1 MIVFIDSQ
9 DSDVWYK
16 QIQVKLN
23 NNQRKYYRY
32 LMELIVVF
40 VRASWSSVPLRMSW
54 RSQHLL
60 NAFIIDV
67 ILRRLLLI
75 DANLLFVSTGD
86 EETNFE
92 NNGMYWNF

>member
-1 MIVFIDSQ
+1 LCARRD
-9 DSDVWYK
+9 
-16 QIQVKLN
+16 
-23 NNQRKYYRY
+23 R
-32 LMELIVVF
+32 
-40 VRASWSSVPLRMSW
+40 

-92 NNGMYWNF
+92 NNGMY